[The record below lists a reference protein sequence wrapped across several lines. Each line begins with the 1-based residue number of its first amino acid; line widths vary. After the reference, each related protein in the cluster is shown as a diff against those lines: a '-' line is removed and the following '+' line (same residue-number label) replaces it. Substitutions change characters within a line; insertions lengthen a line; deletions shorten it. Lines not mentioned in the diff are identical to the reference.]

1 MSKHGF
7 QNPDLEPIWAEAQEH
22 DLGIALHTFTAMP
35 PYAPG
40 GTDNWNNIFL
50 QRSAAHPW
58 CGMRNMASL
67 IGSGIM
73 DRYPKLRIAT
83 LEAGHGWLPF
93 WLSRLD
99 EHAMGASS
107 AIPKLK
113 CLPSEYA
120 MNGRYFQSIEVP
132 EGEKITTDVITSVGE
147 SVLMYASDFPHSES
161 HFPDTV
167 DMVLD
172 WKMPQSRKR
181 SLLWDNALRFYKRA
195 NLS

>member
-40 GTDNWNNIFL
+40 GT
-50 QRSAAHPW
+50 
-58 CGMRNMASL
+58 G
-67 IGSGIM
+67 
-73 DRYPKLRIAT
+73 
-83 LEAGHGWLPF
+83 
-93 WLSRLD
+93 
-99 EHAMGASS
+99 
-107 AIPKLK
+107 
-113 CLPSEYA
+113 
-120 MNGRYFQSIEVP
+120 EVP

-147 SVLMYASDFPHSES
+147 GVLMYASDFPHSES

-181 SLLWDNALRFYKRA
+181 ILLWDNALRFYKRA